1 MADGFGRLFK
11 HYDYKHIQALH
22 IVHVCYA
29 KKCPQ
34 DLQGKISVT
43 LINRFQ
49 NTIMIVW
56 FTQFIYIS
64 TLPKTDKKICLKIA
78 LFNR

>member
-11 HYDYKHIQALH
+11 HYDYKHIQGLH
-22 IVHVCYA
+22 IVHACYA

-56 FTQFIYIS
+56 FY
-64 TLPKTDKKICLKIA
+64 LPYLKLIKNM
-78 LFNR
+78 FKDSFV